1 MRVDVESDA
10 ELLKAYDSFEQSI
23 ATAGRQ
29 GQDVLDRCINRSLWI
44 AHHYNG
50 RELLVETNGGR
61 FLHVHC
67 HAGKVVWQVLESRP
81 VDLEPC
87 LLDESTIVFRFP
99 SGEEAAWHWREVLDS
114 FRGRPFALAVSDALL
129 FMFWRDGPE
138 YLFNCYRSES
148 DVYLVLGEC

>member
-10 ELLKAYDSFEQSI
+10 EQLKAYDSFEQSI

-29 GQDVLDRCINRSLWI
+29 GQDVLDRCINRSLWK

-50 RELLVETNGGR
+50 RELLVETDGGR

-81 VDLEPC
+81 VGLEPC
-87 LLDESTIVFRFP
+87 LLDESIVFRFP
-99 SGEEAAWHWREVLDS
+99 SGEEVVWRWRETLDS

-138 YLFNCYRSES
+138 YLFSCYRSQS
-148 DVYLVLGEC
+148 DLYLVLGEC

>member
-10 ELLKAYDSFEQSI
+10 EQLKAYDSFEQSI

-29 GQDVLDRCINRSLWI
+29 GQDVLDRCINRSLWK

-50 RELLVETNGGR
+50 RELLVETDGGR

-81 VDLEPC
+81 VGLEPC
-87 LLDESTIVFRFP
+87 LLDELIVFRLP
-99 SGEEAAWHWREVLDS
+99 SGEEVVWRWREVLGS
-114 FRGRPFALAVSDALL
+114 FCGKPFALAVSDALL

-138 YLFNCYRSES
+138 YLFSCYRSQS
-148 DVYLVLGEC
+148 DLYLVLGEC